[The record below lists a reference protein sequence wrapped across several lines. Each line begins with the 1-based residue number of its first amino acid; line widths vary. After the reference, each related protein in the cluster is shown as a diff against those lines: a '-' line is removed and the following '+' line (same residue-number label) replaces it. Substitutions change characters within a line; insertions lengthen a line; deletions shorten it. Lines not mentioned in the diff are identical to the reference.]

1 MIGNDADVFSA
12 GADLK
17 QIVGAIQ
24 AGKFED
30 IDHLLRQ
37 FQAAMQSI
45 KYASFPSVS
54 CPQALVLGGGCELSL
69 HTSKQ
74 LLAGDTFAGLV
85 EVGVGLIPGGGGT
98 KELALRAY
106 QSARQGE
113 NADPMPFLQ
122 RAFLLIGMAKTS
134 TSGLEAIEMG
144 LYPSDAQVSISR
156 DHQILRAKN
165 MVKEMFERGYA
176 APTPASKIKVAGDP
190 GIKHSK

>member
-1 MIGNDADVFSA
+1 MNAINTDITELILKSVQLVEKDFDGLVIGNDADVFSA

-30 IDHLLRQ
+30 IDHLLRHSKV
-37 FQAAMQSI
+37 AMQSI

-106 QSARQGE
+106 QSA
-113 NADPMPFLQ
+113 
-122 RAFLLIGMAKTS
+122 
-134 TSGLEAIEMG
+134 SG
-144 LYPSDAQVSISR
+144 
-156 DHQILRAKN
+156 
-165 MVKEMFERGYA
+165 
-176 APTPASKIKVAGDP
+176 
-190 GIKHSK
+190 